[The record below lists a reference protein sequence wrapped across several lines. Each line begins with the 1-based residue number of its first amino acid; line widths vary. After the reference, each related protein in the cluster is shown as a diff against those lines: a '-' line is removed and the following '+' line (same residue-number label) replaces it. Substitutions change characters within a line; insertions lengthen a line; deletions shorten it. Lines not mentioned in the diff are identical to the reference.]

1 MVKTL
6 IEAWL
11 LEFAKGIG
19 RFFLNPMFYYF
30 AGYCVLLGYF
40 RVKRER
46 RAFHI
51 RVEDGFYDLR
61 SLLPGGWLAGL
72 LISVVTIAAG
82 VVIPLGSIVVIAI
95 VTLLLSL
102 PINTRLL
109 SPAYILGVSFFG
121 IILLSNLSVEN
132 KLIARL
138 LDDMGNTSLAAIAI
152 LLGALILAEG
162 ILILKKGHIGTS
174 PDLLKSKRGLPVG
187 AHISQRLWLAPVFL
201 LIPGEELTTHYEW
214 WPVFNVSGQ
223 AYSLILVPFGIGF
236 YHKVKSMLPT
246 QSIPVVGK
254 RVVILGAVI
263 TGLALASIWYPVAAI
278 IAACFALAGR
288 ELIYLQHYFTDEA
301 RQSIFSQ
308 RNHGLLVLGIIPQ
321 SPADKMQ
328 IKIGETISKVNGI
341 HVKTVQEFYMA
352 LQKNRALCK
361 VDVLDIHGEVRYVQR
376 ALYEGEHHELG
387 ILFVEE
393 GKGWKHK
400 AV

>member
-1 MVKTL
+1 MKRL

-11 LEFAKGIG
+11 LEFVKGIG
-19 RFFLNPMFYYF
+19 RFFLHPLFYYL

-51 RVEDGFYDLR
+51 RVEDGFFDLR

-72 LISVVTIAAG
+72 LISVLTIAAG
-82 VVIPLGSIVVIAI
+82 VVIPFGSIVLIAF

-102 PINTRLL
+102 PIKTRLL

-132 KLIARL
+132 KFITRL
-138 LDDMGNTSLAAIAI
+138 LDDMGNTSLASIAI
-152 LLGALILAEG
+152 LLGALLLAEG

-201 LIPGEELTTHYEW
+201 LMPGEVLTTHYEW
-214 WPVFNVSGQ
+214 WPVFTVDGQ

-254 RVVILGAVI
+254 RVILLSIIVTVLAI
-263 TGLALASIWYPVAAI
+263 TSIWFPITAI

-288 ELIYLQHYFTDEA
+288 ELISLQHYFMDESKP
-301 RQSIFSQ
+301 SIFSQ
-308 RNHGLLVLGIIPQ
+308 RNQGLLVLGIIPQ
-321 SPADKMQ
+321 SPAEKMQ

-341 HVKTVQEFYMA
+341 QVKTVQEFYMA

-361 VDVLDIHGEVRYVQR
+361 LDVLDINGEVRYVQR

-387 ILFVEE
+387 ILFVNE
-393 GKGWKHK
+393 GKGWKGK

>member
-1 MVKTL
+1 MKRL

-19 RFFLNPMFYYF
+19 RFFLHPMFYYF

-72 LISVVTIAAG
+72 LISVATIAAG
-82 VVIPLGSIVVIAI
+82 VVIPFGSIVLIAI

-102 PINTRLL
+102 PIKTRLL
-109 SPAYILGVSFFG
+109 SPAYILGISFFG
-121 IILLSNLSVEN
+121 IILLSELSVEN
-132 KLIARL
+132 NFITRL
-138 LDDMGNTSLAAIAI
+138 LDDLGNTSLASIAI
-152 LLGALILAEG
+152 LLGALLLVEG

-187 AHISQRLWLAPVFL
+187 AHVTQRLWLAPVFL
-201 LIPGEELTTHYEW
+201 LIPGEALTTHYEW
-214 WPVFNVSGQ
+214 WPVFTVSGE

-254 RVVILGAVI
+254 RVILLGIVI
-263 TGLALASIWYPVAAI
+263 TALAVASIWFPVTAI

-288 ELIYLQHYFTDEA
+288 ELIYLQHYFMDESKP
-301 RQSIFSQ
+301 SIFSQ
-308 RNHGLLVLGIIPQ
+308 RNQGLLVLGIIPQ

-328 IKIGETISKVNGI
+328 IKIGETIAKVNGI
-341 HVKTVQEFYMA
+341 QVKTVQEFYMA

-361 VDVLDIHGEVRYVQR
+361 LDVLDINGEVRFIQR

-387 ILFVEE
+387 ILFVNE

>member
-1 MVKTL
+1 M

-19 RFFLNPMFYYF
+19 RFFLHPLFYYL

-72 LISVVTIAAG
+72 LISVLTIAAG
-82 VVIPLGSIVVIAI
+82 VVIPFGSIVLIAI

-102 PINTRLL
+102 PIKTRLL

-132 KLIARL
+132 KFITRL
-138 LDDMGNTSLAAIAI
+138 LDDMGNTSLASIAI
-152 LLGALILAEG
+152 LLGSLLLAEG

-201 LIPGEELTTHYEW
+201 LMPGEALTTHYEW
-214 WPVFNVSGQ
+214 WPVFTVSGQ
-223 AYSLILVPFGIGF
+223 AYSLILIPFGIGF

-254 RVVILGAVI
+254 RVILLSIFV
-263 TGLALASIWYPVAAI
+263 TGLAVASIWLPVAAI

-288 ELIYLQHYFTDEA
+288 ELIYLKHYFMDESKP
-301 RQSIFSQ
+301 SIFSQ
-308 RNHGLLVLGIIPQ
+308 RNQGLLVLGIIPQ
-321 SPADKMQ
+321 SPAEKMQ

-341 HVKTVQEFYMA
+341 HVKTVQEFYSA

-361 VDVLDIHGEVRYVQR
+361 LDVLDINGEVRYVQR

-387 ILFVEE
+387 ILFVNE
-393 GKGWKHK
+393 GKRWKHN

>member
-1 MVKTL
+1 MVKRL
-6 IEAWL
+6 IEVGL
-11 LEFAKGIG
+11 LEFAIGVG
-19 RFFLNPMFYYF
+19 RFFLHPLFYYL

-82 VVIPLGSIVVIAI
+82 VVIPFGSIVLIAF

-102 PINTRLL
+102 PIKTRLL

-132 KLIARL
+132 KFFTRL
-138 LDDMGNTSLAAIAI
+138 LDDMSNTSLASIAV
-152 LLGALILAEG
+152 LLGALLLAEG
-162 ILILKKGHIGTS
+162 FLILKKGHIGTS

-187 AHISQRLWLAPVFL
+187 THISQRLWLVPIFL
-201 LIPGEELTTHYEW
+201 LMPGDALTTHYEW
-214 WPVFNVSGQ
+214 WPAFTVDGQ
-223 AYSLILVPFGIGF
+223 AYSFILVPFGIGF

-254 RVVILGAVI
+254 RVILLGVIVA
-263 TGLALASIWYPVAAI
+263 GLAVASIWYPVTAI

-288 ELIYLQHYFTDEA
+288 ELIYLQHYFMDEA
-301 RQSIFSQ
+301 KQSIFSK
-308 RNHGLLVLGIIPQ
+308 RNQGLLVLGIIPQ

-328 IKIGETISKVNGI
+328 IKIGETIAKVNGI
-341 HVKTVQEFYMA
+341 HVKTVQEFYIA

-361 VDVLDIHGEVRYVQR
+361 LDVLDINGEVRYVQR
-376 ALYEGEHHELG
+376 ALFEGEHHELG
-387 ILFVEE
+387 ILFVNE

>member
-1 MVKTL
+1 M

-19 RFFLNPMFYYF
+19 RFFLHPLFYYLT
-30 AGYCVLLGYF
+30 AYCVLLGYF

-51 RVEDGFYDLR
+51 RVEDGYYDLR
-61 SLLPGGWLAGL
+61 SLLPGGWIAGL
-72 LISVVTIAAG
+72 FISIVTIGAG
-82 VVIPLGSIVVIAI
+82 IVIPFGSIVLIAVI
-95 VTLLLSL
+95 TFLLSL
-102 PINTRLL
+102 PIQTRLL

-132 KLIARL
+132 KWIASL
-138 LDDMGNTSLAAIAI
+138 LDDLGETSLASIAI
-152 LLGALILAEG
+152 LLGLLVLAEG
-162 ILILKKGHIGTS
+162 FLILKKGHIGTS

-187 AHISQRLWLAPVFL
+187 AHITQRLWLAPVFL
-201 LIPGEELTTHYEW
+201 LVPGDALTTHYDW
-214 WPVFNVSGQ
+214 WPVFTVSGE
-223 AYSLILVPFGIGF
+223 AYSLVVVPFGIGF

-246 QSIPVVGK
+246 QSIPIVG
-254 RVVILGAVI
+254 RRVILLGIVV
-263 TGLALASIWYPVAAI
+263 TGLAIASIWFPVTAI
-278 IAACFALAGR
+278 IAACFALAFR
-288 ELIYLQHYFTDEA
+288 ELISLQHYFLDES
-301 RQSIFSQ
+301 RQSIFSK
-308 RNHGLLVLGIIPQ
+308 RNRGLLVLGIIPQ

-328 IKIGETISKVNGI
+328 IKIGETIAKVNG
-341 HVKTVQEFYMA
+341 VQVNTVQEFYQA

-361 VDVLDIHGEVRYVQR
+361 LDVLDIHDEVRYVQR

-393 GKGWKHK
+393 GKGWKGK

>member
-1 MVKTL
+1 M

-19 RFFLNPMFYYF
+19 RFFLHPLFYYL

-51 RVEDGFYDLR
+51 RVEDGFFDLR

-82 VVIPLGSIVVIAI
+82 VVIPFGSIVLIAI

-132 KLIARL
+132 KFITRL
-138 LDDMGNTSLAAIAI
+138 LEDMSNTSLASIAI
-152 LLGALILAEG
+152 LLGVLLLAEG
-162 ILILKKGHIGTS
+162 ILIQKKGHIGTS

-187 AHISQRLWLAPVFL
+187 VHISQRLWLAPVFL
-201 LIPGEELTTHYEW
+201 LIPGETLTTQYDW
-214 WPVFNVSGQ
+214 WPVFTVSGQ

-254 RVVILGAVI
+254 RVILLGIIVTTLAV
-263 TGLALASIWYPVAAI
+263 ASIWYPVIAI
-278 IAACFALAGR
+278 ISACFALAGR
-288 ELIYLQHYFTDEA
+288 ELIYLLHYFMDE
-301 RQSIFSQ
+301 SKPPIFSQ
-308 RNHGLLVLGIIPQ
+308 RNQGVLVLGIIPH
-321 SPADKMQ
+321 SPAEKMQ
-328 IKIGETISKVNGI
+328 IKIGETISKVNGTQ
-341 HVKTVQEFYMA
+341 VSTVQEFYMS

-361 VDVLDIHGEVRYVQR
+361 LDVLDINGEVRYVQR

-387 ILFVEE
+387 ILFVNE
-393 GKGWKHK
+393 GKRWKHR

>member
-1 MVKTL
+1 MKRL
-6 IEAWL
+6 IETWL

-19 RFFLNPMFYYF
+19 RFFLHPLFYYF

-82 VVIPLGSIVVIAI
+82 VVIPFGSIALIAF

-102 PINTRLL
+102 PIKTRLL

-132 KLIARL
+132 KFINRL
-138 LDDMGNTSLAAIAI
+138 LDDMGNTSLASIVI
-152 LLGALILAEG
+152 LLGALLLAEG
-162 ILILKKGHIGTS
+162 ILILKKGHNGTS

-201 LIPGEELTTHYEW
+201 LMPGEVLTTHYEW
-214 WPVFNVSGQ
+214 WPVFTVSGQ

-254 RVVILGAVI
+254 RVILLGIVVTVLAV
-263 TGLALASIWYPVAAI
+263 TSIWFPVIAI

-288 ELIYLQHYFTDEA
+288 ELIYLQHYFLDES

-308 RNHGLLVLGIIPQ
+308 QNQGVLVLGIIPQ
-321 SPADKMQ
+321 SPAEKMQ

-341 HVKTVQEFYMA
+341 QVKTVQEFYMA

-361 VDVLDIHGEVRYVQR
+361 LDVLDINGEVRYVQR

-387 ILFVEE
+387 ILFVNE
-393 GKGWKHK
+393 GKRWKHK

>member
-1 MVKTL
+1 MVKRL
-6 IEAWL
+6 IETWL

-19 RFFLNPMFYYF
+19 RFFLHPLFYF
-30 AGYCVLLGYF
+30 FVGYCVLLGYF

-51 RVEDGFYDLR
+51 RVEDGFFDLR

-72 LISVVTIAAG
+72 LISIVTIAAG
-82 VVIPLGSIVVIAI
+82 VVIPFGSIVLIAI

-102 PINTRLL
+102 PVKTRLL

-132 KLIARL
+132 KFITRL
-138 LDDMGNTSLAAIAI
+138 LDDLGNTSLASIAI
-152 LLGALILAEG
+152 LLGALLLAEG
-162 ILILKKGHIGTS
+162 ILILKKGHFGTS
-174 PDLLKSKRGLPVG
+174 PDLLKGKRGLPVG

-201 LIPGEELTTHYEW
+201 LIPGEALTTHYEW
-214 WPVFNVSGQ
+214 WPVFTVSGQ

-254 RVVILGAVI
+254 RVIFLGIVI
-263 TGLALASIWYPVAAI
+263 TALAVASIWFPVTAI
-278 IAACFALAGR
+278 IAASFALAGR
-288 ELIYLQHYFTDEA
+288 ELIYLQHYFMDESKP
-301 RQSIFSQ
+301 SIFSQ
-308 RNHGLLVLGIIPQ
+308 RNQGLLVLGIIPQ
-321 SPADKMQ
+321 SPAEKMQ
-328 IKIGETISKVNGI
+328 IKIGETIARVNGI
-341 HVKTVQEFYMA
+341 QVKTVQEFYMA

-361 VDVLDIHGEVRYVQR
+361 LDVLDINGEVRYVQR

-387 ILFVEE
+387 ILFVNE
-393 GKGWKHK
+393 GKGWKGK

>member
-1 MVKTL
+1 MKSL

-19 RFFLNPMFYYF
+19 RFFLHPLFYYF

-46 RAFHI
+46 RSFHI

-61 SLLPGGWLAGL
+61 SLLPGGWIAGL
-72 LISVVTIAAG
+72 LISVLTIAAG
-82 VVIPLGSIVVIAI
+82 VVIPFGSIVLIAI

-132 KLIARL
+132 KYITRL
-138 LDDMGNTSLAAIAI
+138 LDDMGNTSLPSIAI
-152 LLGALILAEG
+152 LLGALLLAEG
-162 ILILKKGHIGTS
+162 ILILKKGHFGTS

-187 AHISQRLWLAPVFL
+187 THISQRLWLAPVFL
-201 LIPGEELTTHYEW
+201 LMPGEALTTHYEW
-214 WPVFNVSGQ
+214 WPVFTVSGQ

-254 RVVILGAVI
+254 RVVLLGIVVS
-263 TGLALASIWYPVAAI
+263 ALAVVSIWFPVAAI

-288 ELIYLQHYFTDEA
+288 ELIYLKHYFMDESKP
-301 RQSIFSQ
+301 SIFSQ
-308 RNHGLLVLGIIPQ
+308 RNQGLLVLGIIPQ
-321 SPADKMQ
+321 SPAEKMQ

-341 HVKTVQEFYMA
+341 QVKTVQEFYSA

-361 VDVLDIHGEVRYVQR
+361 LDVLDINGEVRYVQR

-387 ILFVEE
+387 ILFVNE
-393 GKGWKHK
+393 GKRWKHK

>member
-1 MVKTL
+1 MITL
-6 IEAWL
+6 WL

-19 RFFLNPMFYYF
+19 RFFLHPMFYYF

-51 RVEDGFYDLR
+51 RVEDGFFDLR
-61 SLLPGGWLAGL
+61 KLIPGGWLAGL

-82 VVIPLGSIVVIAI
+82 VVVPLGSIVLIAL

-102 PINTRLL
+102 PIKTRLL

-121 IILLSNLSVEN
+121 IVLLSNLTVEN
-132 KLIARL
+132 TFITRL
-138 LDDMGNTSLAAIAI
+138 LDDMRETSLAAIVL
-152 LLGALILAEG
+152 LLGVLLLAEG
-162 ILILKKGHIGTS
+162 ILILKRGHIGSS

-201 LIPGEELTTHYEW
+201 LIPGDALTTQFEW
-214 WPVFNVSGQ
+214 WPVFNLSGQ

-246 QSIPVVGK
+246 QSIPIVGK
-254 RVVILGAVI
+254 RVSLLGIIV
-263 TGLALASIWYPVAAI
+263 TGLAVASIWYPVIAI
-278 IAACFALAGR
+278 IAASVALAGR
-288 ELIYLQHYFTDEA
+288 ELIYLLHYFMDES
-301 RQSIFSQ
+301 RPTFFSQ
-308 RNHGLLVLGIIPQ
+308 RNQGLLVLGIIPQ
-321 SPADKMQ
+321 SPAEKMQ

-341 HVKTVQEFYMA
+341 HVRTVQEFYQA

-361 VDVLDIHGEVRYVQR
+361 LDVLDIHGEVRYVQR

-387 ILFVEE
+387 ILFVNE
-393 GKGWKHK
+393 GKGWKGK

>member
-1 MVKTL
+1 MIAL
-6 IEAWL
+6 WL
-11 LEFAKGIG
+11 LEFVKGIG
-19 RFFLNPMFYYF
+19 RFFLHPLFYYL

-82 VVIPLGSIVVIAI
+82 VVIPLGSIVFIAL

-102 PINTRLL
+102 PITTRLL

-121 IILLSNLSVEN
+121 IILLSKLSVEN
-132 KLIARL
+132 KVITRL
-138 LDDMGNTSLAAIAI
+138 LDDMGNTSLASIAI
-152 LLGALILAEG
+152 LLGALLLAEG
-162 ILILKKGHIGTS
+162 ILILKKGHIGSS

-187 AHISQRLWLAPVFL
+187 THISQRLWLAPVFL
-201 LIPGEELTTHYEW
+201 LIPGDALTTHYEW
-214 WPVFNVSGQ
+214 WPVFTVSGQ
-223 AYSLILVPFGIGF
+223 AYSLILVPFSIGF

-246 QSIPVVGK
+246 QSVPVVGK
-254 RVVILGAVI
+254 RVILLGVIVV
-263 TGLALASIWYPVAAI
+263 GLAVASIWYPVTAI

-288 ELIYLQHYFTDEA
+288 EFIYLQHYFMDESKP
-301 RQSIFSQ
+301 SIFSQ
-308 RNHGLLVLGIIPQ
+308 QNQGLLVLGIIPQ
-321 SPADKMQ
+321 SPAEKMQ
-328 IKIGETISKVNGI
+328 IKIGETIAKVNGI
-341 HVKTVQEFYMA
+341 QVKTVQEFYMA

-361 VDVLDIHGEVRYVQR
+361 LDVLDVNGEVRFVQR

-387 ILFVEE
+387 ILFVNE